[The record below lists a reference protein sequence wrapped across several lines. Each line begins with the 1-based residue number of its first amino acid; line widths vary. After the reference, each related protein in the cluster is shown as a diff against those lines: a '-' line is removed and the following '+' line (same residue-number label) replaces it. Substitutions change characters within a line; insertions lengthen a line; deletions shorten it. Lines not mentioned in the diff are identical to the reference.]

1 MSKEVLSNVVPNV
14 VSNVVPNALL
24 YSERSADEYIENT
37 WEELGVEHKW
47 KNAFVCVHMMTNR
60 GTLLEMVERPNWGL
74 ACYMDNAIQS
84 CEVDEHIYHEAL
96 VHPAMQSVLKNKKRV
111 MIIGGGEGATA
122 REVLKWKAD
131 QVEQVDMYEWD
142 KDVVQLFKKK
152 YPQWAKGA
160 WNDTRLTIY
169 HDDIFEIIMKSPKK
183 YDVIIIDLFDPSVE
197 TTVQWYILLK
207 SISNWI
213 TPEGSIV
220 MYSGM
225 RNILMKQQAYHILYD
240 IITGHREDVNGSL
253 VNTLLKDREIVMYRT
268 FIPSFSGEST
278 FLLIKN
284 KEEIEWNLNENKIE
298 SHMTDRIWDSYRTFN
313 Y

>member
-1 MSKEVLSNVVPNV
+1 MSKEVQN
-14 VSNVVPNALL
+14 
-24 YSERSADEYIENT
+24 ADEYYENT

-47 KNAFVCVHMMTNR
+47 KNALVHVHMMTDR
-60 GTLLEMVERPNWGL
+60 GTYVEMVERPNWGI

-84 CEVDEHIYHEAL
+84 CEVDEYIYHEAL
-96 VHPAMQSVLKNKKRV
+96 VHPVMQCVQNIQSIPKNKKRV

-160 WNDTRLTIY
+160 WKDKRLTIY
-169 HDDIFEIIMKSPKK
+169 HDDIFETIMKSPKK

-225 RNILMKQQAYHILYD
+225 RNILVKQQPYHILQD

-253 VNTLLKDREIVMYRT
+253 VNTLLKDREIVPYRV

-278 FLLIKN
+278 FLLIKHN
-284 KEEIEWNLNENKIE
+284 ELVWDLNEKGIE
-298 SHMTDRIWDSYRTFN
+298 SHMTDKIWESYRTFN